1 MGCPSQPTQS
11 TNVHVEK
18 TLKVMYLFA
27 GNQRHSDIG
36 AFLKK
41 AEKSLGFKLVLMEFD
56 IERSP
61 DHDLTDDGLWER
73 IYTLLKE
80 GGWTLIVSPPC
91 NTFSRAR
98 FQHQQHPGPKPLRTR
113 EWPKGFPW
121 LNDRDKK
128 KVAEANLFVSRSLHG
143 CELAA
148 SHQGFF
154 ILEHPEDLGTVRGE
168 RPGSIWQWD
177 ELLDMVPRLGAVCFA
192 VHQCQFG
199 APTPKPTR
207 FLVNFKVD
215 DPRCFIALPTFDARG
230 FYVGPLPKEC
240 GHHHAHKLIGKTAAR
255 WNNCTKCLLPT

>member
-1 MGCPSQPTQS
+1 MSCPSQPTRA
-11 TNVHVEK
+11 TNLHAEK

-36 AFLKK
+36 AFLRK

-80 GGWTLIVSPPC
+80 GDWTLIVSPPC

-98 FQHQQHPGPKPLRTR
+98 FQHQQHPGPKPGSGQRVFLCSMTGTR
-113 EWPKGFPW
+113 RKWRRRIC
-121 LNDRDKK
+121 L
-128 KVAEANLFVSRSLHG
+128 LHG

-154 ILEHPEDLGTVRGE
+154 ILEHPEDLGTVR
-168 RPGSIWQWD
+168 
-177 ELLDMVPRLGAVCFA
+177 
-192 VHQCQFG
+192 
-199 APTPKPTR
+199 
-207 FLVNFKVD
+207 
-215 DPRCFIALPTFDARG
+215 FDLAMG
-230 FYVGPLPKEC
+230 
-240 GHHHAHKLIGKTAAR
+240 
-255 WNNCTKCLLPT
+255 